1 MSCGETR
8 RSCAGRCLCHRRSGF
23 SLSQKTLKEKGPSN
37 AIALVDKPMSRN
49 LNFNAI
55 DVETAN
61 SRTSSIC
68 QVGVVRVIE
77 GRVNSCFSTLVDPEE
92 HFNSFNVRLHGI
104 GHAEVHCAPAFD
116 DVFAELFDW
125 LDGGVLVSH
134 TFFDRSALDGAAR
147 KYGLPI
153 VPVTWLD
160 SVAIARRAWPEKRG
174 RGGYRLAKLA
184 ADLGISFKH
193 HDALEDAKAAAG
205 VVLYACLE
213 TGKDIDDWVKEC
225 GRLRAF

>member
-184 ADLGISFKH
+184 AALGISFKH